1 MNVQKENI
9 GIFGKVNSGKS
20 SLMNL
25 FLQQEASIVDSTP
38 GTTADTKVSLI
49 EIHGLGPVRLFD
61 TAGVDEG
68 GELGEKKREKVFS
81 NLKECDLVLLVINP
95 ETDDLSQESEIIA
108 RSRELNKELFV
119 VYNVFGEMDS
129 TVLAENIKRLEGD
142 LSLLRFYK
150 SIHLSVIDAERRAE
164 LLDFILS
171 TYVPKSKPR
180 SLLPFIEKGEYYVL
194 IIPMDAETPA
204 GRYLRPQSMVEEH
217 ITRNWG
223 HPVSFRMDL
232 SAGRGPDFQKEKERY
247 LSFLSEFKRKPKM
260 IITDSQAIDLV
271 APWTPDEVG
280 VTTFSIVMINHMS
293 GGRLSTF
300 VDGLK
305 VLSSLRSGDKVLIVE
320 ACNHSRIE
328 EDIGTVQIP
337 NYIEEKF
344 PGVVIEHNFGRE
356 FQDNDHLADYSLI
369 IHCGGCM
376 ISSQKLMA
384 RLRDL
389 SNVDVPVTNYGLFL
403 SYIQGSEVLKKVLL
417 PWKIKC
423 LF

>member
-280 VTTFSIVMINHMS
+280 VTTFSIVMINHMG

-344 PGVVIEHNFGRE
+344 PGVVIEHNFGRGV
-356 FQDNDHLADYSLI
+356 QDNDHLADYSLI

-376 ISSQKLMA
+376 ISSQKLIIMGCFC
-384 RLRDL
+384 
-389 SNVDVPVTNYGLFL
+389 PIFKGPKF
-403 SYIQGSEVLKKVLL
+403 
-417 PWKIKC
+417 
-423 LF
+423 